1 MSSTPS
7 TKLKYYR
14 IRRNRAFFE
23 PGKTRA
29 LAAGWTRSD
38 GSARS
43 SIPLGL
49 AGDNSEQEA
58 LRLYHKLRNDLGH
71 TQSGSERLSN
81 KYGPGT
87 FGDFVVR
94 FRSSDVWRDMEPR
107 TREDYTRTWPEIEN
121 RFAAVPVLEITPAMS
136 NSFHREI
143 KAREQAGELSS
154 HKRFRILKTWRAL
167 LSHGEALH
175 VFDKAPIGNIKNP
188 QPAGASAIW
197 YADEVHKLIKIA
209 EENGFDGMAMAIRI
223 GWETLLSPCDVRNLS
238 RIQIRGLVDGDGYV
252 DANRQKTGKHAQPY
266 LSHDLVQQ
274 LDDYLERLNLNLGE
288 DDPILRMRS
297 GVPYS
302 TKDTFSKDFRAVRN
316 LTFRGDGRSFKDLR
330 RSGNLEAD
338 LGNASPE
345 ERAELLANTLHKNGF
360 LEATYTPATVSRGK
374 IIRDKRV
381 AGRAMLEAEK
391 RAKSRNGDSS

>member
-1 MSSTPS
+1 MSSSPS

-23 PGKTRA
+23 PGKARA
-29 LAAGWTRSD
+29 LAAGWIRND
-38 GSARS
+38 GSIRS
-43 SIPLGL
+43 SIPLGQ
-49 AGDNSEQEA
+49 AGDSSEQEA

-71 TQSGSERLSN
+71 TQSGSDRRSS

-87 FGDFVVR
+87 FGDFVSR
-94 FRSSDVWRDMEPR
+94 FRSSDVWKDMKPR
-107 TREDYTRTWPEIEN
+107 TREDYNRTWPEIEN
-121 RFAAVPVLEITPAMS
+121 RFATVPVLEITPAMS

-143 KAREQAGELSS
+143 KAREQAGEISS
-154 HKRFRILKTWRAL
+154 HQRFRILKTWRAL

-197 YADEVHKLIKIA
+197 YADEVSKLIKTA
-209 EENGFDGMAMAIRI
+209 KENGFDGMAMAIHL

-266 LSHDLVQQ
+266 LSHDLVRL
-274 LDDYLERLNLNLGE
+274 LDEYLERLNLDLGE
-288 DDPILRMRS
+288 NDPILRMRS

-316 LTFRGDGRSFKDLR
+316 RAFKNDQRTFKDLR

-345 ERAELLANTLHKNGF
+345 ERSELLANTLHKSGF

-374 IIRDKRV
+374 IIRDKR
-381 AGRAMLEAEK
+381 ATGRELLKAEK
-391 RAKSRNGDSS
+391 QAKSRNVDKK